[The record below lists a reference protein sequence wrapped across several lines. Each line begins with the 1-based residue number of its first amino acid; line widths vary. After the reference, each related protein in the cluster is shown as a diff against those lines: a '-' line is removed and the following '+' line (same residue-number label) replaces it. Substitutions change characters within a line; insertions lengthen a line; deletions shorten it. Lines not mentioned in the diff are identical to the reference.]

1 MGQMS
6 AQFLHNRAFCKE
18 STTSTECV
26 DFYTSMNTR
35 YGALREINAASINRI
50 SDILILLINF
60 TITDNNLNIPR

>member
-1 MGQMS
+1 MGRMS

-35 YGALREINAASINRI
+35 YGAISEINAAKK
-50 SDILILLINF
+50 
-60 TITDNNLNIPR
+60 

>member
-1 MGQMS
+1 MS
-6 AQFLHNRAFCKE
+6 AQFLHKSSFCKE

-35 YGALREINAASINRI
+35 FGAISEINAAKNRI

-60 TITDNNLNIPR
+60 TITDKNPKISR